1 MSPLQPALD
10 GIFPLFQKR
19 SVDQNYLLGK
29 ASLIA
34 RVQIEKGKIL
44 SVFKMYVTFIY
55 PTESETRKGSRAPNE
70 NTVQNHSNIALLN
83 VF

>member
-1 MSPLQPALD
+1 MAPLQPGLD

-34 RVQIEKGKIL
+34 KVQIEKGKIL
-44 SVFKMYVTFIY
+44 SVFNFVLRFSLTQFKM
-55 PTESETRKGSRAPNE
+55 
-70 NTVQNHSNIALLN
+70 
-83 VF
+83 